1 MRGGSS
7 GLALFLGAAARNLLE
22 EAHREEMPQAVDAG
36 IIGRAAV
43 LLVELAEAAD
53 RLPEPPFGLADLGA
67 ASALRVIG
75 PERELW
81 LQGMTSADVLAA
93 PYGGAVAGSFLGGKG
108 RLVAEGLIWRFPEEL
123 IVTTVLERLEA
134 LQQHLDKLL
143 IMEDCEISPAEGLHR
158 LRFSPGP

>member
-22 EAHREEMPQAVDAG
+22 EAHREEMSEAVRPEYHPSHG
-36 IIGRAAV
+36 K
-43 LLVELAEAAD
+43 AAD
-53 RLPEPPFGLADLGA
+53 RLPEPPLGLADLGP

-143 IMEDCEISPAEGLHR
+143 I
-158 LRFSPGP
+158 